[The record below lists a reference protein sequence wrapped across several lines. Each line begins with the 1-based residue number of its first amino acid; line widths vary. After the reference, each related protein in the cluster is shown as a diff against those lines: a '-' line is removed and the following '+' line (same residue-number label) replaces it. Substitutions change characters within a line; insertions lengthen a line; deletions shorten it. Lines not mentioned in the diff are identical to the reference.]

1 MLLLRLRRS
10 RLPLKCL
17 NEEEGAIETEKKI
30 EGIEIRRGKERIGR
44 ITDKER
50 TIDREETE
58 RLIGD
63 RRTSISIVRS
73 TFLKDLKRLL
83 RNRMS
88 RTGANID

>member
-17 NEEEGAIETEKKI
+17 NEEEGAIETEKKK
-30 EGIEIRRGKERIGR
+30 EGVEIRIG
-44 ITDKER
+44 ITDRER

-63 RRTSISIVRS
+63 RRTSISIVQS
-73 TFLKDLKRLL
+73 MFLKNLKRLL